1 MLLSERSQCTKA
13 THCMIPTKKGKTL
26 EIVKRSVVASSQAG
40 GKDEWKSTEL
50 FQEEWNFSVWC
61 YNGRYMSLYICPN
74 SQNIQYQEWTLG

>member
-50 FQEEWNFSVWC
+50 FQEE
-61 YNGRYMSLYICPN
+61 
-74 SQNIQYQEWTLG
+74 